1 MMLRPSIRAAIVA
14 VLLLNPSKE
23 NVMATEEPQYTVLR
37 SDADFEIRRY
47 APYIVA
53 ETVVTN
59 ADQESG
65 TNVGFRRL
73 AGFIF
78 GNNRTKESIEMT
90 APVTTARSEKIAM
103 TAPVETS
110 LKGDDMV
117 MAFMMPSE
125 YTLETLPE
133 PTDPDVVIR
142 SVPERVMAVIKFSGS
157 WSEERF
163 QEKTGMLQEWLTKHD
178 IQATGAPV
186 VARYNAPW
194 TPWFLRRNEV
204 QIEVTGSFAP

>member
-1 MMLRPSIRAAIVA
+1 MKLRPYQFPMILS
-14 VLLLNPSKE
+14 VLLLNPAKE
-23 NVMATEEPQYTVLR
+23 SAMATEEPRYTVLK
-37 SDADFEIRRY
+37 SDGDLEIRRY

-59 ADQESG
+59 ADQETG

-78 GNNRTKESIEMT
+78 GGNRRKESIEMT
-90 APVTTARSEKIAM
+90 TPVTTTRSEKIAM

-110 LKGDDMV
+110 RKGDDMV
-117 MAFMMPSE
+117 MAFMMPSQ

-133 PTDPDVVIR
+133 PTDPQVLIR

-157 WSEERF
+157 WSEEHF
-163 QEKTGMLQEWLTKHD
+163 QEQTGILQEWLRKHD
-178 IQATGAPV
+178 VKAISAPV
-186 VARYNAPW
+186 TARYNAPW
-194 TPWFLRRNEV
+194 TPWFMRRNEV
-204 QIEVTGSFAP
+204 QIEVTGAITP

>member
-1 MMLRPSIRAAIVA
+1 MKRRLYPFPMIFS
-14 VLLLNPSKE
+14 VLLLNPAKDSA
-23 NVMATEEPQYTVLR
+23 MATEEPQYSVIKT
-37 SDADFEIRRY
+37 DGDFEIRRY

-53 ETVVTN
+53 ETVVVG

-90 APVTTARSEKIAM
+90 APVTTTRSEKIAM

-110 LKGDDMV
+110 RKGDDMV
-117 MAFMMPSE
+117 MAFMMPSQ

-133 PTDPDVVIR
+133 PTDPGVLIR
-142 SVPERVMAVIKFSGS
+142 QVPERVMAVLKFSGS

-163 QEKTGMLQEWLTKHD
+163 QEQTGKLQEWLRKHGVK
-178 IQATGAPV
+178 AMGAPV

-194 TPWFLRRNEV
+194 TPWFMRRNEI
-204 QIEVTGSFAP
+204 QIEVAGANAH

>member
-1 MMLRPSIRAAIVA
+1 MKLRRYQFPMVFS
-14 VLLLNPSKE
+14 VLLLNPAKD
-23 NVMATEEPQYTVLR
+23 NAMATEEPQYAVIKT
-37 SDADFEIRRY
+37 DGDFEIRRY

-53 ETVVTN
+53 ETVVTD

-90 APVTTARSEKIAM
+90 APVTTTRSEKIAM

-110 LKGDDMV
+110 RKGDDVV
-117 MAFMMPSE
+117 MAFMMPSQ

-133 PTDPDVVIR
+133 PTDPGVLIR
-142 SVPERVMAVIKFSGS
+142 QVPERVMAVLKFSGS

-163 QEKTGMLQEWLTKHD
+163 QEQTGKLQEWLRKHD
-178 IQATGAPV
+178 VKAMGAPV

-194 TPWFLRRNEV
+194 TPWFMRRNEI
-204 QIEVTGSFAP
+204 QIEVAGANAP

>member
-1 MMLRPSIRAAIVA
+1 MKLWRYQFPMIFSA
-14 VLLLNPSKE
+14 LLLNPAKDSA
-23 NVMATEEPQYTVLR
+23 MATEEPQYAVIKT
-37 SDADFEIRRY
+37 DGDFEIRRY

-53 ETVVTN
+53 ETVVTD

-90 APVTTARSEKIAM
+90 APVTTTRSEKIAM

-110 LKGDDMV
+110 RKGDDVV
-117 MAFMMPSE
+117 MAFMMPSQ

-133 PTDPDVVIR
+133 PTDSGVLIR
-142 SVPERVMAVIKFSGS
+142 QVPERVMAVLKFSGS

-163 QEKTGMLQEWLTKHD
+163 QEQTGKLQEWLRKHD
-178 IQATGAPV
+178 VKAMGAPV

-194 TPWFLRRNEV
+194 TPWFMRRNEI
-204 QIEVTGSFAP
+204 QIEVTGANAP

>member
-1 MMLRPSIRAAIVA
+1 MILS
-14 VLLLNPSKE
+14 VLLINSAKDSA
-23 NVMATEEPQYTVLR
+23 MATEEPQYTVIKT
-37 SDADFEIRRY
+37 DGDFEIRRY

-53 ETVVTN
+53 ETVVTD

-90 APVTTARSEKIAM
+90 APVTTTRSEKIAM

-110 LKGDDMV
+110 RKGDDMV
-117 MAFMMPSE
+117 MAFMMPSQ

-133 PTDPDVVIR
+133 PIDPGVFIR
-142 SVPERVMAVIKFSGS
+142 QVPERVMAVLKFSGS

-163 QEKTGMLQEWLTKHD
+163 QEQTGKLQEWLRKHD
-178 IQATGAPV
+178 VKAVGAAV

-194 TPWFLRRNEV
+194 TPWFMRRNEI
-204 QIEVTGSFAP
+204 QIEVASANAP

>member
-1 MMLRPSIRAAIVA
+1 MKLRRYQFPMIFS
-14 VLLLNPSKE
+14 VLLLNLAKDSA
-23 NVMATEEPQYTVLR
+23 MATEEPQYAVIKT
-37 SDADFEIRRY
+37 DGDFEIRRY

-53 ETVVTN
+53 ETVVTD

-90 APVTTARSEKIAM
+90 APVTTTRSEKIAM

-110 LKGDDMV
+110 RKGDDMV
-117 MAFMMPSE
+117 MAFMMPSQ

-133 PTDPDVVIR
+133 PTDPGILIR
-142 SVPERVMAVIKFSGS
+142 QVPERVMAVLKFSGS

-163 QEKTGMLQEWLTKHD
+163 QEQTGKLQEWLRKHD
-178 IQATGAPV
+178 VKAIGAPV
-186 VARYNAPW
+186 TARYNAPW
-194 TPWFLRRNEV
+194 TPWFMRRNEV
-204 QIEVTGSFAP
+204 QIEATGAIAP

>member
-1 MMLRPSIRAAIVA
+1 MVALIQVLMMFI
-14 VLLLNPSKE
+14 VLLLNLAKDTA
-23 NVMATEEPQYTVLR
+23 MATEEPQYTVIKT
-37 SDADFEIRRY
+37 DGDFEIRRY

-90 APVTTARSEKIAM
+90 APVTSTRSEKIAM

-110 LKGDDMV
+110 RKGNDMV
-117 MAFMMPSE
+117 MTFMMPSQ
-125 YTLETLPE
+125 YTLQTLPE
-133 PTDPDVVIR
+133 PTDPKVIIR
-142 SVPERVMAVIKFSGS
+142 QVPERVMAVLKFSGS

-163 QEKTGMLQEWLTKHD
+163 QEQTGKLQEYLGKHD
-178 IQATGAPV
+178 VKTMGAPV

-194 TPWFLRRNEV
+194 TPWFMRRNEI
-204 QIEVTGSFAP
+204 QLEVASAIAP

>member
-1 MMLRPSIRAAIVA
+1 MKLRRYQFPMIFS
-14 VLLLNPSKE
+14 VLLLNLAKDSA
-23 NVMATEEPQYTVLR
+23 MATEEPQYAVIKT
-37 SDADFEIRRY
+37 DGDFEIRRY

-53 ETVVTN
+53 ETVVTD

-90 APVTTARSEKIAM
+90 APVTTTRSEKIAM
-103 TAPVETS
+103 MAPVETS
-110 LKGDDMV
+110 RKGDDMV
-117 MAFMMPSE
+117 MAFMMPSQ

-133 PTDPDVVIR
+133 PTDPGVLIR
-142 SVPERVMAVIKFSGS
+142 QVPERVMAVLKFSGS

-163 QEKTGMLQEWLTKHD
+163 QEQTGKLQEWLRKHD
-178 IQATGAPV
+178 VKAMGAPV

-194 TPWFLRRNEV
+194 TPWFMRRNEI
-204 QIEVTGSFAP
+204 QIEVAGANAP

>member
-1 MMLRPSIRAAIVA
+1 MIFS
-14 VLLLNPSKE
+14 VLLLNLAKDSA
-23 NVMATEEPQYTVLR
+23 MATEEPQYAVIKT
-37 SDADFEIRRY
+37 DGDFEIRRY

-53 ETVVTN
+53 ETVVTD

-90 APVTTARSEKIAM
+90 APVTTTRSEKIAM
-103 TAPVETS
+103 MAPVETS
-110 LKGDDMV
+110 RKGDDMV
-117 MAFMMPSE
+117 MAFMMPSQ

-133 PTDPDVVIR
+133 PTDPGVLIR
-142 SVPERVMAVIKFSGS
+142 QVPERVMAVLKFSGS

-163 QEKTGMLQEWLTKHD
+163 QEQTGKLQEWLRKHD
-178 IQATGAPV
+178 VKAMGAPV

-194 TPWFLRRNEV
+194 TPWFMRRNEI
-204 QIEVTGSFAP
+204 QIEVAGANAP